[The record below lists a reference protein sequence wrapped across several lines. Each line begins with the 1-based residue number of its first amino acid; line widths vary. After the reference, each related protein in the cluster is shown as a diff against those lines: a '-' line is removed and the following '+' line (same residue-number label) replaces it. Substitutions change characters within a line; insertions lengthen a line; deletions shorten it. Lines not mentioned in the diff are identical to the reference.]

1 MNKINPA
8 CKDVDLA
15 RACEILTSADNWLI
29 LTHQYPDGDTL
40 GSAYA
45 LGKALQLLGKKVRVV
60 CSDVIPGKYAYITEA
75 AKWDDFT
82 PSHYC
87 AVDVAD
93 PRLLG
98 EELEAY
104 AMLVELCID
113 HHASNTYYAE
123 NLLYKDYAATAMLV
137 YEIIKELGI
146 ELTPAIAEA
155 LYTGMATDTGCFR
168 YSNTDALCHRMAA
181 DMLDV
186 GIRSDYINRV
196 MFDIKSR
203 RRLEL
208 ERMALAAIHFEWD
221 GRCAVMPLTVDMIKN
236 SGALENDMEGLASI
250 PREIEGVWV
259 GATLREIDDNR
270 FKISMRT
277 GSKANACDICTLLGG
292 GGHAAAAGC
301 TLTGELPDVLAR
313 VLDAVKTAVPQ
324 IEAGDGDECPV

>member
-1 MNKINPA
+1 MTKINPA

-15 RACEILTSADNWLI
+15 GACDLLKAGDNWLI

-45 LGKALQLLGKKVRVV
+45 LGAALQQLGKKVRVV
-60 CSDVIPGKYAYITEA
+60 CSDVIPGKYAFITEA

-104 AMLVELCID
+104 SMLVELCID

-123 NLLYKDYAATAMLV
+123 NLLYKNYAANAMLV
-137 YEIIKELGI
+137 YEIIKELGVTV
-146 ELTPAIAEA
+146 TPTIAEA

-186 GIRSDYINRV
+186 GIRSDFINRV

-203 RRLEL
+203 RRMEL
-208 ERMALAAIHFEWD
+208 ERLALAAIHYEWD
-221 GRCAVMPLTVDMIKN
+221 GRCAVMPLTVEMLEK
-236 SGALENDMEGLASI
+236 SSALENDMEGLASI

-259 GATLREIDDNR
+259 GATLREIDNNR
-270 FKISMRT
+270 FKISVRT

-301 TLTGELPDVLAR
+301 TLTGELSDVLNR
-313 VLDAVKTAVPQ
+313 VLTAVKTAVPG
-324 IEAGDGDECPV
+324 IVDGDGDTSPV

>member
-1 MNKINPA
+1 MTKINSA
-8 CKDVDLA
+8 CQNIELA
-15 RACEILTSADNWLI
+15 RACDILKAGDNWLI

-45 LGKALQLLGKKVRVV
+45 LGQALQQMGKKVRVV
-60 CSDVIPGKYAYITEA
+60 CSDVIPGKYAYITEP

-123 NLLYKDYAATAMLV
+123 NLLYKDYAATAMLI
-137 YEIIKELGI
+137 YEIIKELGVTV
-146 ELTPAIAEA
+146 TPAIAEA

-203 RRLEL
+203 RRMEL
-208 ERMALAAIHFEWD
+208 ERLALASIRYEWD
-221 GRCAVMPLTVDMIKN
+221 GRCALMPLTVEMLKQSN
-236 SGALENDMEGLASI
+236 ALENDMEGLSSI

-259 GATLREIDDNR
+259 GATLREVDDNR
-270 FKISMRT
+270 FKISVRT
-277 GSKANACDICTLLGG
+277 GSKANACDICMLLGG

-301 TLTGELPDVLAR
+301 TLTGTLSDVMDRILN
-313 VLDAVKTAVPQ
+313 AVKTAVPH
-324 IEAGDGDECPV
+324 IEAGDGDESPV